1 MKELYDTTI
10 EIKHIDQSKYDMLI
24 DFLEGNN
31 IDYEET
37 DFEEY
42 VVDERTESEKYD
54 DWLSNRTDEIHDEQK
69 IEE

>member
-1 MKELYDTTI
+1 MKTFYDTTI
-10 EIKHIDQSKYDMLI
+10 EIKHLDEAKYDMLI

-37 DFEEY
+37 DYEEY
-42 VVDERTESEKYD
+42 EVDNRSESEKYE
-54 DWLSNRTDEIHDEQK
+54 DWLSNRADEIHDEQK